1 MNRSV
6 PRSSPTSL
14 PSLMLP
20 ALALFGMLCLGL
32 LGWSHQLW
40 NETLTDATLPGST
53 LAQMRLNLSQAR
65 THAEH
70 DLHEGEHGDL
80 SRVDAELENARLG
93 GLQLVAQVERIQTTP
108 AHADRLRRLA
118 RGFVDS
124 IDGIRDT
131 LRHRALTPDD
141 RSRVAL
147 DLQQGR
153 IDSAVREME
162 AIIEMIRQ
170 ERLRRQEIGRAHV

>member
-70 DLHEGEHGDL
+70 TSTRE
-80 SRVDAELENARLG
+80 S
-93 GLQLVAQVERIQTTP
+93 T
-108 AHADRLRRLA
+108 
-118 RGFVDS
+118 
-124 IDGIRDT
+124 GI
-131 LRHRALTPDD
+131 
-141 RSRVAL
+141 
-147 DLQQGR
+147 
-153 IDSAVREME
+153 
-162 AIIEMIRQ
+162 
-170 ERLRRQEIGRAHV
+170 